1 MRQKQCLRGRRT
13 RQTNQQ
19 GTIIVLVAVFMLF
32 VVGAMAALSID
43 VTTMYTA
50 RSEAQLVADSA
61 ALAAARVLANSGAT
75 SDTSGASMAAVTAPG
90 GTAYKVAIQVAQS
103 SMVGGRYL
111 VASAGEVT
119 VGFAGSG
126 CVATSPI
133 TNPCVSVKIQRTD
146 LPTFFARLLGRTTV
160 AVSASATA
168 EAYNPSGVGGAAAGT
183 PPPVAP
189 LCVKPWLLP
198 NKDPSSPGGQIF
210 SPSTGAILSTTLLGW
225 NSGGVPLTSACS
237 TGANLNGAC
246 GPLPSSTTAWQYFPG
261 EDSPLQFPH
270 PTSAH
275 PTCNPALTHPYQE
288 SVAGCIQ
295 IPISCSSLSAT
306 PANIDF
312 AAYPVPGRDSDT
324 TDAVTCLTH
333 TTNNEGDKV
342 TGPPPFE
349 FIAGADNPVAVE
361 HPFLAAQSV
370 MVSDSLVTVPV
381 FDDTG
386 YNSGW
391 TNVPIIGFVQLFL
404 NPDGKPTP
412 AVGAVNTT
420 VINLAGCGPNITTA
434 PIVGNGASPVAVR
447 LISQ

>member
-1 MRQKQCLRGRRT
+1 MRQKQFSRGRRT

-61 ALAAARVLANSGAT
+61 ALAGARVLANSGAT
-75 SDTSGASMAAVTAPG
+75 SDTTDASMPAAQAVA
-90 GTAYKVAIQVAQS
+90 AKVAKQVAQS
-103 SMVGGRYL
+103 SLVGGRYL

-119 VGFAGSG
+119 VGFSGPG
-126 CVATSPI
+126 CVSPSPN
-133 TNPCVSVKIQRTD
+133 TNPYVCVKVRTD
-146 LPTFFARLLGRTTV
+146 LPTFFARLLGRTQVT
-160 AVSASATA
+160 VSALATA
-168 EAYNPSGVGGAAAGT
+168 EAYNPSGAGGT
-183 PPPVAP
+183 QPVAP

-198 NKDPSSPGGQIF
+198 NKDPSSPGGKIF
-210 SPSTGAILSTTLLGW
+210 DSSTGAITSTTLLGW
-225 NSGGVPLTSACS
+225 NSITSSGGVPLTSACLS
-237 TGANLNGAC
+237 GMNGTC
-246 GPLPSSTTAWQYFPG
+246 TSPLPVSSTTAWQYFPG
-261 EDSPLQFPH
+261 EDSAFQFPH

-295 IPISCSSLSAT
+295 LPISCSSLTAI

-312 AAYPVPGRDSDT
+312 APYPVPGRESDT

-333 TTNNEGDKV
+333 TTTNEGDKV
-342 TGPPPFE
+342 TGAPPFE
-349 FIAGADNPVAVE
+349 FIAGADNPVAIE
-361 HPFLAAQSV
+361 HPFLAGQSV

-386 YNSGW
+386 YTSASL
-391 TNVPIIGFVQLFL
+391 NVPIIGFIQLFL
-404 NPDGKPTP
+404 NPDGNPSP
-412 AVGAVNTT
+412 FGAVNTT
-420 VINLAGCGPNITTA
+420 VINLAGCGTNITTA